1 MAWVYVCI
9 GTLIV
14 VGIGVA
20 IWVAGNG
27 YLIGKPTEPTPA
39 PEAIA
44 PLPPEP
50 PPIQPITLSD
60 IHVSVIR
67 IGDIDI
73 TAILAW
79 ENRLPGTP
87 FHLWVSVEDGNLV
100 LHSPDN
106 EPRTVEI
113 LRNQKLSLF
122 GSTLYHE
129 ASDNRLAI
137 DLQVDGG
144 STNE

>member
-14 VGIGVA
+14 VGIAVA
-20 IWVAGNG
+20 IWVSGNG

-44 PLPPEP
+44 LEP
-50 PPIQPITLSD
+50 PAPIQPITLSD
-60 IHVSVIR
+60 IHVSVVR
-67 IGDIDI
+67 IGTDI

-79 ENRLPGTP
+79 ENRLPDTP
-87 FHLWVSVEDGNLV
+87 FHLWVSVEDGNLI

-113 LRNQKLSLF
+113 LPNQTLSFF

-137 DLQVDGG
+137 DLQVETDKPK
-144 STNE
+144 E

>member
-9 GTLIV
+9 GTLIAVGVGVFVYLV
-14 VGIGVA
+14 VFH
-20 IWVAGNG
+20 GNAF
-27 YLIGKPTEPTPA
+27 GKVSPPIPA

-50 PPIQPITLSD
+50 APIQPITLSD
-60 IHVSVIR
+60 IHVSVVR
-67 IGDIDI
+67 IGTDI

-79 ENRLPGTP
+79 ENRLPDKP
-87 FHLWVSVEDGNLV
+87 FHLWVSVEDGNLI

-113 LRNQKLSLF
+113 LPNQALSLF

-137 DLQVDGG
+137 DLQVETDKPK
-144 STNE
+144 E

>member
-1 MAWVYVCI
+1 MHWVYVCI
-9 GTLIV
+9 GTLM
-14 VGIGVA
+14 A
-20 IWVAGNG
+20 AGLSGFLWLSVFHGNAF
-27 YLIGKPTEPTPA
+27 GKVNPPAPA

-44 PLPPEP
+44 PEP
-50 PPIQPITLSD
+50 PAPIEPITLSD
-60 IHVSVIR
+60 IHVSVVR
-67 IGDIDI
+67 IGTDI

-79 ENRLPGTP
+79 ENRLPDTP
-87 FHLWVSVEDGNLV
+87 FHLWVSVEDGNLI

-113 LRNQKLSLF
+113 LPNQALLFF

-137 DLQVDGG
+137 DLQVETDKPK
-144 STNE
+144 E